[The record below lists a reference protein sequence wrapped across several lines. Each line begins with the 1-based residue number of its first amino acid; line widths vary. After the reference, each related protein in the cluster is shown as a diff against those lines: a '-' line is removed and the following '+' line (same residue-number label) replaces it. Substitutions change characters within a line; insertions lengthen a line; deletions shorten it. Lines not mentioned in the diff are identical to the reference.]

1 MVEFILYVKDQGR
14 ARDFYSELL
23 GASPILDVPGM
34 TEFYLGD
41 GVKLGLMPETGIRKI
56 IGDSLPDPALGNG
69 IPRAELYL
77 TVDDAESVLQKG
89 VKAGARLISPLSK
102 RSWGDEVGY
111 LADLDGHILAFKQ
124 A

>member
-1 MVEFILYVKDQGR
+1 MKDQGR